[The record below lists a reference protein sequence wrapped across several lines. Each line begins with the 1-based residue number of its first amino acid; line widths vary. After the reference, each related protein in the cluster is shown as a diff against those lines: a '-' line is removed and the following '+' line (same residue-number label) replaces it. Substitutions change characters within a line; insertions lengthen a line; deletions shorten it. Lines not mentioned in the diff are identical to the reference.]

1 MGRDSRGRAQ
11 EAQWKLML
19 QGTKVRLSVQRRLH
33 HGASTTCLLH
43 APRWRTLL
51 PTIGSTCMQYADRL
65 PIGLESIIRNV
76 PAETVKAF
84 YDRWY
89 RPENMA
95 VVTFVFHCPS
105 TCTHLLCV
113 QHRLSKSCGCCFAS
127 GSLAESLI

>member
-33 HGASTTCLLH
+33 HGARTTCLLH

-105 TCTHLLCV
+105 ICTHLICV
-113 QHRLSKSCGCCFAS
+113 HTAS
-127 GSLAESLI
+127 RRAVDVALLPGSLAESLI